1 MLNNAQSITI
11 LTSKPWLWLPPG
23 LMIILSVLSINYI
36 GDALRDTLDSKN
48 NL

>member
-1 MLNNAQSITI
+1 MLNNAQSLTI

-36 GDALRDTLDSKN
+36 GDALRDMLDSKN